1 MSKTL
6 KGIAASDGIAVAPAY
21 LLVEPDLS
29 FSKTSVSD
37 VDAEVARFKKVVEES
52 TKELEKVRDK
62 AKESLGAEE
71 AQVFDAHLLFLSDP
85 EFTGAI
91 ETEIKDQK
99 INAEAALDETAQK
112 FITIFEGMTDN
123 AYMQERAAD
132 VRDVSKRIM
141 AHLLGKKL
149 PDPAAI
155 DHEVVVVA
163 YDLTPSDTAQ
173 LNKKYV
179 KGFVTDIG
187 GRTAHSAI
195 MARTLEIAAV
205 LGTNNI
211 TVVGTE
217 SITKDVKDGDM
228 LIADGLDGDA
238 IVNPT
243 DAQVEEY
250 TKKGEAFAKQKEEWK
265 KLKNEPSVTADNKKF
280 IIAANIGTPND
291 MKGVKENGAEA
302 IGLYRTEFLY
312 MNSKDFPSEEAQF
325 DAYKEVIKD
334 MDGKQTIIRTCDIGG
349 DKHLDYWDL
358 PEEMNPFL
366 GVRAI
371 RLSMQYKDIFI
382 TQLRALLRASAYGP
396 LGIMFPMIGTLAELR
411 EAKQILAEEKDKL
424 VKEGVKVGDDLQ
436 VGMMIEVPAAAVLAD
451 QFAKEV
457 DFFSIGTNDLIQYTM
472 AADRGNDNVSY
483 LYQPYNPSVLRL
495 IKHTIDGA
503 HENGIW
509 CGMCGEAAG
518 DDIMFPILLSMGLDE
533 YSMSATSILRIRSL
547 MKKINTEDIKEL
559 ANKACFV
566 SETADENKKLVEET
580 MKKLNIND

>member
-62 AKESLGAEE
+62 AKESLGPEE

-91 ETEIKDQK
+91 ETEIKNQK

-132 VRDVSKRIM
+132 VRDVSKRLM

-179 KGFVTDIG
+179 KGFVTDVG

-195 MARTLEIAAV
+195 MARSLEIPA
-205 LGTNNI
+205 
-211 TVVGTE
+211 VVGTE
-217 SITKDVKDGDM
+217 TITKDVKDGDM

-238 IVNPT
+238 IINPT
-243 DAQVEEY
+243 DAQIEEY

-265 KLKNEPSVTADNKKF
+265 KLKNEPSVTANGKKF

-312 MNSKDFPSEEAQF
+312 MDSKDFPSEEAQF
-325 DAYKEVIKD
+325 DAYKKVIED

-371 RLSMQYKDIFI
+371 RLSMQYKDIFR

-424 VKEGVKVGDDLQ
+424 AKEGVKIGDDLQ

-580 MKKLNIND
+580 MKKLNILD

>member
-37 VDAEVARFKKVVEES
+37 VDVEVARFKKVVEES

-99 INAEAALDETAQK
+99 VNAEAALDETAQK

-195 MARTLEIAAV
+195 MARSLEIPA
-205 LGTNNI
+205 
-211 TVVGTE
+211 VVGTE

-325 DAYKEVIKD
+325 DAYKEVIED

-371 RLSMQYKDIFI
+371 RLSMQYKDIFR

-518 DDIMFPILLSMGLDE
+518 DDIMFPIILSMGLDE

>member
-1 MSKTL
+1 MTKTL

-29 FSKTSVSD
+29 YSKTNVSD
-37 VDAEVARFKKVVEES
+37 VEGELARYHEAIKVSTAEV
-52 TKELEKVRDK
+52 EKIRDS
-62 AKESLGAEE
+62 AKTSLGEEE
-71 AQVFDAHLLFLSDP
+71 AQVFEAHLMILNDP

-91 ETEIKDQK
+91 ETEIKEQK
-99 INAEAALDETAQK
+99 INSEAALDETAQK

-123 AYMQERAAD
+123 EYMQQRAAD

-141 AHLLGKKL
+141 AHLLGKEL
-149 PDPAAI
+149 PNPATI

-163 YDLTPSDTAQ
+163 HDLTPSDTAQ
-173 LNKKYV
+173 LNKNFV

-195 MARTLEIAAV
+195 MARSLELPA
-205 LGTNNI
+205 
-211 TVVGTE
+211 VVGTE
-217 SITKDVKDGDM
+217 SITADVENGQN
-228 LIADGLDGDA
+228 IAVDGLNGDVV
-238 IVNPT
+238 IEP
-243 DAQVEEY
+243 DADQIATY
-250 TKKGEAFAKQKEEWK
+250 QQKSEAFLAQKAEWE

-291 MKGVKENGAEA
+291 MQGVNDNGAEA

-312 MNSKDFPSEEAQF
+312 MDSKNFPTEEEQF
-325 DAYKEVIKD
+325 EAYKEVIEG
-334 MDGKQTIIRTCDIGG
+334 MNGKQVIIRTMDIGG

-371 RLSMQYKDIFI
+371 RLSLQNEEIFR
-382 TQLRALLRASAYGP
+382 TQLRALLRASAYGK
-396 LGIMFPMIGTLAELR
+396 LGIMFPMIGTLGELR
-411 EAKQILAEEKDKL
+411 KAKSILATEKDKL
-424 VKEGVKVGDDLQ
+424 TAAGVKVGSDLQ
-436 VGMMIEVPAAAVLAD
+436 VGMMIEIPAAAVMAD

-457 DFFSIGTNDLIQYTM
+457 DFFSIGTNDLIQYSM

-483 LYQPYNPSVLRL
+483 LYQPANPAVLRL
-495 IKHTIDGA
+495 IKHTIDAA
-503 HENGIW
+503 HENNIW

-518 DDIMFPILLSMGLDE
+518 DNIMFPILLSMGLDE

-547 MKKINTEDIKEL
+547 MKKLNTEDIKDL
-559 ANKACFV
+559 ANQACFV
-566 SETADENKKLVEET
+566 SETAEDNEKLVNDL
-580 MKKLNIND
+580 MSKLTN

>member
-99 INAEAALDETAQK
+99 VNAEAALDETAQK

-195 MARTLEIAAV
+195 MARSLEIPA
-205 LGTNNI
+205 
-211 TVVGTE
+211 VVGTE

-250 TKKGEAFAKQKEEWK
+250 TKKGEAFAEQKEEWK

-325 DAYKEVIKD
+325 DAYKEVIED

-371 RLSMQYKDIFI
+371 RLSMQYKDIFR

>member
-99 INAEAALDETAQK
+99 VNAEAALDETAQK

-195 MARTLEIAAV
+195 MARSLEIPA
-205 LGTNNI
+205 
-211 TVVGTE
+211 VVGTE

-371 RLSMQYKDIFI
+371 RLSMQYKDIFR

-547 MKKINTEDIKEL
+547 TKKINTEDIKEL

>member
-37 VDAEVARFKKVVEES
+37 VDAEAARFKKVVEES

-62 AKESLGAEE
+62 AKESLGPEE

-132 VRDVSKRIM
+132 VRDVSKRLM

-179 KGFVTDIG
+179 KGFVTDVG

-195 MARTLEIAAV
+195 MARSLEIPA
-205 LGTNNI
+205 
-211 TVVGTE
+211 VVGTE
-217 SITKDVKDGDM
+217 TITKDVKDGDM

-238 IVNPT
+238 IINPT
-243 DAQVEEY
+243 DAQIEEY

-265 KLKNEPSVTADNKKF
+265 KLKNEPSVTANGKKF

-312 MNSKDFPSEEAQF
+312 MDSKDFPSEEAQF
-325 DAYKEVIKD
+325 DAYKKVIED

-371 RLSMQYKDIFI
+371 RLSMQYKDIFR

-424 VKEGVKVGDDLQ
+424 AKEGVKIGDDLQ

-518 DDIMFPILLSMGLDE
+518 DNTMFPILLSMGLDE

-580 MKKLNIND
+580 MKKLNILD

>member
-1 MSKTL
+1 MTKTL
-6 KGIAASDGIAVAPAY
+6 KGIAASDGIAIAEAY
-21 LLVEPDLS
+21 RLVEPDLS
-29 FSKTSVSD
+29 FSKTSVTD
-37 VDAEVARFKKVVEES
+37 VDAEIARFKKAVEES
-52 TKELEKVRDK
+52 TKELEAVRDK
-62 AKESLGAEE
+62 AKETLGEDE

-91 ETEIKDQK
+91 ETEIKDEK
-99 INAEAALDETAQK
+99 INAEAALDDTAQK
-112 FITIFEGMTDN
+112 YIAIFEGMTDN

-132 VRDVSKRIM
+132 VRDVSKRLM

-149 PDPAAI
+149 PDPASI
-155 DHEVVVVA
+155 DHEVVVIA
-163 YDLTPSDTAQ
+163 HDLTPSDTAQ

-195 MARTLEIAAV
+195 MARSLEIPA
-205 LGTNNI
+205 
-211 TVVGTE
+211 VVGTE
-217 SITKDVKDGDM
+217 TITSDVKDGEM
-228 LIADGLDGDA
+228 VIADGLDGDVL
-238 IVNPT
+238 INPT
-243 DAQVEEY
+243 DAEVKEY
-250 TKKGEAFAKQKEEWK
+250 TEKGEAFAKRKAEWK
-265 KLKNEPSVTADNKKF
+265 KLKDEPSVTANGKHF
-280 IIAANIGTPND
+280 TIAANIGTPDD
-291 MKGVKENGAEA
+291 MEGVKENGAEA

-312 MNSKDFPSEEAQF
+312 MDSSDFPTEEEQF
-325 DAYKEVIKD
+325 KAYKTVLEG
-334 MDGKQTIIRTCDIGG
+334 MDGKQVVIRTCDIGG

-371 RLSMQYKDIFI
+371 RLSMQNPDIFR
-382 TQLRALLRASAYGP
+382 TQLRALLRASAYGK
-396 LGIMFPMIGTLAELR
+396 LGIMFPMIGTLDELR
-411 EAKQILAEEKDKL
+411 KAKKILAEEKADL
-424 VKEGVKVGDDLQ
+424 VKKGVKIGDDLQ

-559 ANKACFV
+559 ANEACDV
-566 SETADENKKLVEET
+566 SETYEENKKLVEET
-580 MKKLNIND
+580 MKKLNIKD

>member
-99 INAEAALDETAQK
+99 VNAEAALDETAQK

-195 MARTLEIAAV
+195 MARSLEIPA
-205 LGTNNI
+205 
-211 TVVGTE
+211 VVGTE

-280 IIAANIGTPND
+280 IIAANIGTPKD

-371 RLSMQYKDIFI
+371 RLSMQYKDIFR

>member
-62 AKESLGAEE
+62 AKESLGPEE

-132 VRDVSKRIM
+132 VRDVSKRLM

-179 KGFVTDIG
+179 KGFVTDVG

-195 MARTLEIAAV
+195 MARSLEIPA
-205 LGTNNI
+205 
-211 TVVGTE
+211 VVGTE
-217 SITKDVKDGDM
+217 TITKDVKEGDM

-238 IVNPT
+238 IINPT
-243 DAQVEEY
+243 DAQIEEY

-265 KLKNEPSVTADNKKF
+265 KLKNEPSVTANGKKF

-312 MNSKDFPSEEAQF
+312 MDSKDFPSEEAQF
-325 DAYKEVIKD
+325 DAYKKVIED

-371 RLSMQYKDIFI
+371 RLSMQYKDIFR

-424 VKEGVKVGDDLQ
+424 AKEGVKIGDDLQ

-580 MKKLNIND
+580 MKKLNILD

>member
-62 AKESLGAEE
+62 AKESLGPEE

-132 VRDVSKRIM
+132 VRDVSKRLM

-179 KGFVTDIG
+179 KGFVTDVG

-195 MARTLEIAAV
+195 MARSLEIPA
-205 LGTNNI
+205 
-211 TVVGTE
+211 VVGTE
-217 SITKDVKDGDM
+217 TITKDVKDGDM

-238 IVNPT
+238 IINPT
-243 DAQVEEY
+243 DAQIEEY

-265 KLKNEPSVTADNKKF
+265 KLKNEPSITANGKKF

-312 MNSKDFPSEEAQF
+312 MDSKDFPSEEAQF
-325 DAYKEVIKD
+325 DAYKKVIED

-371 RLSMQYKDIFI
+371 RLSMQYKDIFR

-424 VKEGVKVGDDLQ
+424 AKEGVKIGDDLQ

-580 MKKLNIND
+580 MKKLNILD

>member
-1 MSKTL
+1 MTKTL

-21 LLVEPDLS
+21 MLVEPDLS
-29 FSKTSVSD
+29 FSKTSVTD
-37 VDAEVARFKKVVEES
+37 VDAEIARFKKAVEES
-52 TKELEKVRDK
+52 TKELEQVRDK
-62 AKESLGAEE
+62 AKENLGEEE

-91 ETEIKDQK
+91 EEEIKNQK

-112 FITIFEGMTDN
+112 FIAIFEGMTDN

-141 AHLLGKKL
+141 AHLLGVTL
-149 PDPAAI
+149 PDPATI
-155 DHEVVVVA
+155 DHEVVVIA
-163 YDLTPSDTAQ
+163 HDLTPSDTAQ

-195 MARTLEIAAV
+195 MARSLEIPA
-205 LGTNNI
+205 
-211 TVVGTE
+211 VVGTE
-217 SITKDVKDGDM
+217 TITSDVEAGEM
-228 LIADGLDGDA
+228 IIADGLDGDVL
-238 IVNPT
+238 INPT
-243 DAQVEEY
+243 DDQMAEY
-250 TKKGEAFAKQKEEWK
+250 KAKSDAFAKQKAEWK
-265 KLKNEPSVTADNKKF
+265 KLKDEPSVTANGKHF
-280 IIAANIGTPND
+280 IIAANIGTPED

-302 IGLYRTEFLY
+302 VGLYRTEFLY
-312 MNSKDFPSEEAQF
+312 MDSSDFPTEEEQF
-325 DAYKEVIKD
+325 KAYKEVLEG
-334 MDGKQTIIRTCDIGG
+334 MDGKQVIIRTCDIGG

-371 RLSMQYKDIFI
+371 RLSMQNPEIFK
-382 TQLRALLRASAYGP
+382 TQLRALLRASAYGK
-396 LGIMFPMIGTLAELR
+396 LGIMFPMIGTLGELSKAKEILAGVKAELV
-411 EAKQILAEEKDKL
+411 E
-424 VKEGVKVGDDLQ
+424 EGVKIGDDLQ

-472 AADRGNDNVSY
+472 AADRGNDSISY

-518 DDIMFPILLSMGLDE
+518 DSIMFPILLSMGLDE

-559 ANKACFV
+559 ANEACYV
-566 SETADENKKLVEET
+566 SETNEQNEKLVEET
-580 MKKLNIND
+580 MAKLNIQI

>member
-62 AKESLGAEE
+62 AKESLGPEE

-132 VRDVSKRIM
+132 VRDVSKRLM

-179 KGFVTDIG
+179 KGFVTDVG

-195 MARTLEIAAV
+195 MARSLEIPA
-205 LGTNNI
+205 
-211 TVVGTE
+211 VVGTE
-217 SITKDVKDGDM
+217 TITKDVKDGDM

-238 IVNPT
+238 IINPT
-243 DAQVEEY
+243 DAQIEEY

-265 KLKNEPSVTADNKKF
+265 KLKNEPSVTANGKKF

-312 MNSKDFPSEEAQF
+312 MDSKDFPSEEAQF
-325 DAYKEVIKD
+325 DAYKKVIED

-371 RLSMQYKDIFI
+371 RLSMQYKDIFR

-424 VKEGVKVGDDLQ
+424 AKEGVKIGDDLQ

-509 CGMCGEAAG
+509 YGMCGEAAG

-580 MKKLNIND
+580 MKKLNILD

>member
-62 AKESLGAEE
+62 AKESLGPEE

-132 VRDVSKRIM
+132 VRDVSKRLM

-179 KGFVTDIG
+179 KGFVTDVG

-195 MARTLEIAAV
+195 MARSLEIPA
-205 LGTNNI
+205 
-211 TVVGTE
+211 VVGTE
-217 SITKDVKDGDM
+217 TITKDVKDGDM

-238 IVNPT
+238 IINPT
-243 DAQVEEY
+243 DAQIEEY

-265 KLKNEPSVTADNKKF
+265 KLKNEPSVTANGKKF

-312 MNSKDFPSEEAQF
+312 MDSKDFPSEEAQF
-325 DAYKEVIKD
+325 DAYKKVIED

-371 RLSMQYKDIFI
+371 RLSMQYKDIFR

-424 VKEGVKVGDDLQ
+424 AKEGVKIGDDLQ

-547 MKKINTEDIKEL
+547 MKKLNTADIKEL
-559 ANKACFV
+559 ANEACYV
-566 SETADENKKLVEET
+566 SETAEDNEKLVNNL
-580 MKKLNIND
+580 MKKLNK

>member
-37 VDAEVARFKKVVEES
+37 VDVEVARFKKVVEES

-99 INAEAALDETAQK
+99 VNAEAALDETAQK

-195 MARTLEIAAV
+195 MARSLEIPA
-205 LGTNNI
+205 
-211 TVVGTE
+211 VVGTE

-325 DAYKEVIKD
+325 DAYKEVIED

-371 RLSMQYKDIFI
+371 RLSMQYKDIFR

-424 VKEGVKVGDDLQ
+424 VKEGVEVGDDLQ

>member
-62 AKESLGAEE
+62 AKESLGPEE

-132 VRDVSKRIM
+132 VRDVSKRLM

-179 KGFVTDIG
+179 KGFVTDVG

-195 MARTLEIAAV
+195 MARSLEIPA
-205 LGTNNI
+205 
-211 TVVGTE
+211 VVGTE
-217 SITKDVKDGDM
+217 TITKDVKDGDM

-238 IVNPT
+238 IINPT
-243 DAQVEEY
+243 DAQIEEY

-265 KLKNEPSVTADNKKF
+265 KLKNEPSVTANGKKF

-312 MNSKDFPSEEAQF
+312 MDSKDFPSEEAQF
-325 DAYKEVIKD
+325 DAYKKVIED

-371 RLSMQYKDIFI
+371 RLSMQYKDIFR

-424 VKEGVKVGDDLQ
+424 AKEGVKIGNDLQ

-580 MKKLNIND
+580 MKKLNILD

>member
-62 AKESLGAEE
+62 AKESLGPEE
-71 AQVFDAHLLFLSDP
+71 EQVFDAHLLFLSDP

-132 VRDVSKRIM
+132 VRDVSKRLM

-179 KGFVTDIG
+179 KGFVTDVG

-195 MARTLEIAAV
+195 MARSLEIPA
-205 LGTNNI
+205 
-211 TVVGTE
+211 VVGTE
-217 SITKDVKDGDM
+217 TITKDVKDGDM

-238 IVNPT
+238 IINPT
-243 DAQVEEY
+243 DAQIEEY

-265 KLKNEPSVTADNKKF
+265 KLKNEPSVTANGKKF

-312 MNSKDFPSEEAQF
+312 MDSKDFPSEEAQF
-325 DAYKEVIKD
+325 DAYKKVIED

-371 RLSMQYKDIFI
+371 RLSMQYKDIFR

-424 VKEGVKVGDDLQ
+424 AKEGVKIGDDLQ

-580 MKKLNIND
+580 MKKLNILD

>member
-29 FSKTSVSD
+29 FSKTSVSGGG
-37 VDAEVARFKKVVEES
+37 AEGARFKKVVEES

-62 AKESLGAEE
+62 AKESLGPEE

-132 VRDVSKRIM
+132 VRDVSKRLM

-179 KGFVTDIG
+179 KGFVTDVG

-195 MARTLEIAAV
+195 MARSLEIPA
-205 LGTNNI
+205 
-211 TVVGTE
+211 VVGTE
-217 SITKDVKDGDM
+217 TITKDVKDGDM

-238 IVNPT
+238 IINPT
-243 DAQVEEY
+243 DAQIEEY

-265 KLKNEPSVTADNKKF
+265 KLKNEPSVTANGKKF

-312 MNSKDFPSEEAQF
+312 MDSKDFPSEEAQF
-325 DAYKEVIKD
+325 DAYKKVIED

-371 RLSMQYKDIFI
+371 RLSMQYKDIFR

-424 VKEGVKVGDDLQ
+424 AKEGVKIGDDLQ

-580 MKKLNIND
+580 MKKLNILD

>member
-62 AKESLGAEE
+62 AKESLGPEE

-132 VRDVSKRIM
+132 VRDVSKRLM

-179 KGFVTDIG
+179 KGFVTDVG

-195 MARTLEIAAV
+195 MARSLEIPA
-205 LGTNNI
+205 
-211 TVVGTE
+211 VVGTE
-217 SITKDVKDGDM
+217 TITKDVKDGDM

-238 IVNPT
+238 IINPT
-243 DAQVEEY
+243 DAQIEEY

-265 KLKNEPSVTADNKKF
+265 KLKNEPSVTANGKKF

-312 MNSKDFPSEEAQF
+312 MDSKDFPSEEAQF
-325 DAYKEVIKD
+325 DAYKKVIED

-371 RLSMQYKDIFI
+371 RLCFQREEVFR
-382 TQLRALLRASAYGP
+382 TQLRALLRASVYGD
-396 LGIMFPMIGTLAELR
+396 LKIMFPMIATVEEFKKAKGILLDEKAKL
-411 EAKQILAEEKDKL
+411 EA
-424 VKEGVKVGDDLQ
+424 EGVKVSDSIE
-436 VGMMIEVPAAAVLAD
+436 VGIMIEIPAAAVLAD
-451 QFAKEV
+451 QFAKVV
-457 DFFSIGTNDLIQYTM
+457 DFFSIGTNDLIQYTF
-472 AADRGNDNVSY
+472 AADRMSSTINY
-483 LYQPYNPSVLRL
+483 LYQPFNPSILRL
-495 IKHTIDGA
+495 VKNTIDASHREGK
-503 HENGIW
+503 W
-509 CGMCGEAAG
+509 TGMCGEMAGEALAA
-518 DDIMFPILLSMGLDE
+518 PLLLGLGLDE
-533 YSMSATSILRIRSL
+533 FSMSATSILAQRKRIRELSY
-547 MKKINTEDIKEL
+547 ED
-559 ANKACFV
+559 
-566 SETADENKKLVEET
+566 SKKLAEKATTELSSMNEVVDLVKAET
-580 MKKLNIND
+580 GIEG

>member
-99 INAEAALDETAQK
+99 VNAEAALDETAQK
-112 FITIFEGMTDN
+112 FIAIFEGMTDN

-132 VRDVSKRIM
+132 VRDVSKRLM

-179 KGFVTDIG
+179 KGFVTDVG

-195 MARTLEIAAV
+195 MARSLEIPA
-205 LGTNNI
+205 
-211 TVVGTE
+211 VVGTE

-238 IVNPT
+238 IIDPT
-243 DAQVEEY
+243 DAQIEEY

-265 KLKNEPSVTADNKKF
+265 KLKNEPSVTADGKKF

-312 MNSKDFPSEEAQF
+312 MDSKDFPSEEAQF
-325 DAYKEVIKD
+325 DAYKKVIED

-371 RLSMQYKDIFI
+371 RLSMQYKDIFR

-424 VKEGVKVGDDLQ
+424 AKEGVKIGDDLQ

-580 MKKLNIND
+580 MKKLNIID

>member
-62 AKESLGAEE
+62 AKESLGPEE

-132 VRDVSKRIM
+132 VRDVSKRLM

-155 DHEVVVVA
+155 DHEVVVA

-179 KGFVTDIG
+179 KGFVTDVG

-195 MARTLEIAAV
+195 MARSLEIPA
-205 LGTNNI
+205 
-211 TVVGTE
+211 VVGTE
-217 SITKDVKDGDM
+217 TITKDVKDGDM

-238 IVNPT
+238 IINPT
-243 DAQVEEY
+243 DAQIEEY

-265 KLKNEPSVTADNKKF
+265 KLKNEPSVTANGKKF

-312 MNSKDFPSEEAQF
+312 MDSKDFPSEEAQF
-325 DAYKEVIKD
+325 DAYKKVIED

-371 RLSMQYKDIFI
+371 RLSMQYKDIFR

-424 VKEGVKVGDDLQ
+424 AKEGVKIGDDLQ

-580 MKKLNIND
+580 MKKLNILD

>member
-1 MSKTL
+1 MTKTL

-62 AKESLGAEE
+62 AKESLGPEE

-132 VRDVSKRIM
+132 VRDVSKRLM

-179 KGFVTDIG
+179 KGFVTDVG

-195 MARTLEIAAV
+195 MARSLEIPA
-205 LGTNNI
+205 
-211 TVVGTE
+211 VVGTE
-217 SITKDVKDGDM
+217 TITKDVKDGDM

-238 IVNPT
+238 IINPT
-243 DAQVEEY
+243 DAQIEEY

-265 KLKNEPSVTADNKKF
+265 KLKNEPSVTANGKKF

-312 MNSKDFPSEEAQF
+312 MDSKDFPSEEAQF
-325 DAYKEVIKD
+325 DAYKKVIED

-371 RLSMQYKDIFI
+371 RLSMQYKDIFR

-424 VKEGVKVGDDLQ
+424 AKEGVKIGDDLQ

-495 IKHTIDGA
+495 IKHTIDSA

-518 DDIMFPILLSMGLDE
+518 DNTMFPILLSMGLDE

-580 MKKLNIND
+580 MKKLNILD

>member
-37 VDAEVARFKKVVEES
+37 VDVEVARFKKVVEES

-99 INAEAALDETAQK
+99 VNAEAALDETAQK

-195 MARTLEIAAV
+195 MARSLEIPA
-205 LGTNNI
+205 
-211 TVVGTE
+211 VVGTE

-371 RLSMQYKDIFI
+371 RLSMQYKDIFR

>member
-62 AKESLGAEE
+62 AKESLGPEE

-112 FITIFEGMTDN
+112 FIQIFESMTDN
-123 AYMQERAAD
+123 PYMQERAAD
-132 VRDVSKRIM
+132 VRDVSKRLM

-179 KGFVTDIG
+179 KGFVTDVG

-195 MARTLEIAAV
+195 MARSLEIPA
-205 LGTNNI
+205 
-211 TVVGTE
+211 VVGTE
-217 SITKDVKDGDM
+217 TITKDVKDGDM

-238 IVNPT
+238 IINPT
-243 DAQVEEY
+243 DAQIEEY

-265 KLKNEPSVTADNKKF
+265 KLKNEPSVTANGKKF

-312 MNSKDFPSEEAQF
+312 MDSKDFPSEEAQF
-325 DAYKEVIKD
+325 DAYKKVIED

-371 RLSMQYKDIFI
+371 RLSMQYKDIFR

-424 VKEGVKVGDDLQ
+424 AKEGVKIGDDLQ

-580 MKKLNIND
+580 MKKLNILD

>member
-62 AKESLGAEE
+62 AKESLGPEE

-132 VRDVSKRIM
+132 VRDVSKRLM

-179 KGFVTDIG
+179 KGFVTDVG

-195 MARTLEIAAV
+195 MARSLEIPA
-205 LGTNNI
+205 
-211 TVVGTE
+211 VVGTE
-217 SITKDVKDGDM
+217 TITKDVKDGDM

-238 IVNPT
+238 IINPT
-243 DAQVEEY
+243 DAQIEEY

-265 KLKNEPSVTADNKKF
+265 KLKNEPSVTANGKKF

-312 MNSKDFPSEEAQF
+312 MDSKDFPSEEAQF
-325 DAYKEVIKD
+325 DAYKKVIED

-371 RLSMQYKDIFI
+371 RLSMQYKDIFR

-424 VKEGVKVGDDLQ
+424 AKEGVKIGDDLQ

-451 QFAKEV
+451 KFAKEV
-457 DFFSIGTNDLIQYTM
+457 DFFSVGTNDLIQYTM

-580 MKKLNIND
+580 MKKLNILD

>member
-99 INAEAALDETAQK
+99 VNAEAALDETAQK

-163 YDLTPSDTAQ
+163 YNLTPSDTAQ

-195 MARTLEIAAV
+195 MARSLEIPA
-205 LGTNNI
+205 
-211 TVVGTE
+211 VVGTE

-371 RLSMQYKDIFI
+371 RLSMQYKDIFR

>member
-132 VRDVSKRIM
+132 VRDVSKRLM

-179 KGFVTDIG
+179 KGFVTDVG

-195 MARTLEIAAV
+195 MARSLEIPA
-205 LGTNNI
+205 
-211 TVVGTE
+211 VVGTE
-217 SITKDVKDGDM
+217 TITKDVKDGDM

-238 IVNPT
+238 IINPT
-243 DAQVEEY
+243 DAQIEEY

-265 KLKNEPSVTADNKKF
+265 KLKNEPSVTANGKKF

-312 MNSKDFPSEEAQF
+312 MDSKDFPSEEAQF
-325 DAYKEVIKD
+325 DAYKKVIED

-371 RLSMQYKDIFI
+371 RLSMQYKDIFR

-424 VKEGVKVGDDLQ
+424 AKEGVKIGNDLQ

-472 AADRGNDNVSY
+472 AADRGNDSVSY

-580 MKKLNIND
+580 MKKLNILD